1 MERPFTVSHMLIARA
16 WVQLSDYRVLV
27 HACWQR
33 STAPGR
39 HLVEGQRPERGGPVR
54 AGHAEPLDPALPGWI
69 TNDNK
74 FRANDGAYT
83 EVIHTN
89 AGLLGYITNLGHTD
103 FYPNGGINMPGCNS
117 QQCDHD
123 RCFYYL
129 AESLRTGGFTG
140 TRCATYAGAMTGNC
154 VLWVW
159 LLTLTLGAALAP
171 APWYSLRRLL
181 ESVQFYDIRKY
192 VTKSYNV
199 AYLANRWSYGCHCH
213 PAESRY
219 QRQVENPELSQNF
232 QAPYEQLN
240 NCADPADRQA
250 FKDIPG
256 DGNCFFFSI
265 IKLLDLSITPSQIR
279 KQLLASPLT
288 STGVH
293 GDMNMDA
300 ALEAMDVLSQ

>member
-16 WVQLSDYRVLV
+16 WVQLSDYRVL
-27 HACWQR
+27 A
-33 STAPGR
+33 
-39 HLVEGQRPERGGPVR
+39 
-54 AGHAEPLDPALPGWI
+54 LDPALPGWI

-171 APWYSLRRLL
+171 APWYSLR
-181 ESVQFYDIRKY
+181 
-192 VTKSYNV
+192 
-199 AYLANRWSYGCHCH
+199 
-213 PAESRY
+213 Y

-279 KQLLASPLT
+279 KQLLASPLVN
-288 STGVH
+288 SCLNPDGVRSILSSET
-293 GDMNMDA
+293 DYAEMDCIDIFSKVYDKNVCIHYRYVNTA
-300 ALEAMDVLSQ
+300 TQMEEVQYCHFRVNASQSFLHLHLQDAHYTPLIEI